1 MVAIASLPFLA
12 GSLIAMLF
20 QSARRRAVVGA
31 YLFSTI
37 LLVSLTILL
46 CLLYSASRESSVDV
60 RPSSAASASVALQPE
75 MGGEGPASPT
85 FTGKPGRVR
94 VCLTEKSMLSRKV
107 REVVLPASTVF
118 EDGGALVGDPAD
130 YRTWR
135 FGLDGGRANRSVV
148 LVDAVKL
155 GAASQCAEA
164 GARVLTASTAG
175 PNIATAT
182 ERRLYAINDVL
193 YYPVP
198 PTRPTI
204 EIAKLIDDSSV
215 KAAVIE
221 DIEGTQRRPSSTE
234 SKPQLLA
241 KCRAEAQLLSLYMKA
256 RLGRQTDDV
265 VFIEKFAPEEVTY
278 NCRRNPTVGPHVY
291 VSWRDKARPSR
302 EILDLIAVAG
312 EHLLGVP
319 RDEMLREVEAC
330 VATSIKSRF
339 ELADRDFRGAKISC
353 QARPPEGVWGSVDLY
368 RRFGRAGSLEN

>member
-1 MVAIASLPFLA
+1 
-12 GSLIAMLF
+12 
-20 QSARRRAVVGA
+20 
-31 YLFSTI
+31 
-37 LLVSLTILL
+37 
-46 CLLYSASRESSVDV
+46 
-60 RPSSAASASVALQPE
+60 
-75 MGGEGPASPT
+75 
-85 FTGKPGRVR
+85 
-94 VCLTEKSMLSRKV
+94 MLSRKV